1 MPRAIVISMVVCTLI
16 YILTN
21 IAYFAVLPTEV
32 IKKSDAIA
40 VVFGERIHPSA
51 TWIIQI
57 SVSLSTMGGL
67 NGAIFASS
75 RVYFAAARQK
85 QLFEA
90 LEMIHVDKLTPVP
103 SLLFLA
109 ITSILYLFTT
119 RILALIEYM
128 VLVESAFALLGVS
141 TLIALRIKMPN
152 LPRPLRVPLIIPII
166 YLLFTLVL
174 ITMPIV
180 TEPIKAAIGVVIVLM
195 GLPAYYLTVRWRNKP
210 KRYQD
215 CIDKFNILAQKVTKS
230 VVPTSMADLAT
241 A

>member
-1 MPRAIVISMVVCTLI
+1 MVVCTLI

-21 IAYFAVLPTEV
+21 IAYFAVLPTSD
-32 IKKSDAIA
+32 IIKSDAIA
-40 VVFGERIHPSA
+40 VAFGERIHPIA
-51 TWIIQI
+51 TYVIQV
-57 SVSLSTMGGL
+57 SVALSTTGGL

-109 ITSILYLFTT
+109 VTSIAYLFTT

-128 VLVESAFALLGVS
+128 VLVESMFALLGVS
-141 TLIALRIKMPN
+141 TLIALRYKMPN
-152 LPRPLRVPLIIPII
+152 LPRPLRIPLIIPII
-166 YLLFTLVL
+166 YLLFTLIL
-174 ITMPIV
+174 ITLPVV
-180 TEPIKAAIGVVIVLM
+180 TQPVEAAIGVFIVLL

-215 CIDKFNILAQKVTKS
+215 CIDKFNILIQKLTKS
-230 VVPTSMADLAT
+230 VVPNSISEMASA
-241 A
+241 